1 MEHRAEGGKERGWRF
16 VFRRTGLA
24 RLAAAVLLVLGGVWL
39 FLGILEDV
47 LSGDPLVTVDRML
60 HQGLQGLR
68 IPAFDYVMV
77 GASALGDAAV
87 VVPVF
92 LVVLITLVLRREWR
106 TAGYWVA
113 AIAAAEISV
122 KLLKFAVQRARP
134 VSVYEG
140 IEGFSFPSSH
150 ATLGIV
156 VYGFL
161 TYLVCRGRQR
171 VAQFRIAVVS
181 ASVIVLIAFSRL
193 YLGVHWFSD
202 IVAGL
207 SLGTAWIAF
216 LSVAHHRAIVK
227 SGVCGSVGMIRR
239 PALEEPVCFRS
250 PAFRPRREYP
260 SEGPR
265 SCLRRGFFSM
275 SSLPPQSA

>member
-1 MEHRAEGGKERGWRF
+1 MEHQAGGGNERGWRF
-16 VFRRTGLA
+16 VFRRIGLA

-60 HQGLQGLR
+60 HQWLQGLR
-68 IPAFDYVMV
+68 IPVFDYVMV
-77 GASALGDAAV
+77 GASQLGDAAV
-87 VVPVF
+87 VVPVS

-134 VSVYEG
+134 ASVYEG
-140 IEGFSFPSSH
+140 IESFSFPSSH

-181 ASVIVLIAFSRL
+181 GSVIALIAFSRL

-216 LSVAHHRAIVK
+216 LSVAHHLRDSDTRGSAVLGIVALVTFLTAAAIHIFLNHAADLVRYA
-227 SGVCGSVGMIRR
+227 M
-239 PALEEPVCFRS
+239 
-250 PAFRPRREYP
+250 
-260 SEGPR
+260 
-265 SCLRRGFFSM
+265 
-275 SSLPPQSA
+275 